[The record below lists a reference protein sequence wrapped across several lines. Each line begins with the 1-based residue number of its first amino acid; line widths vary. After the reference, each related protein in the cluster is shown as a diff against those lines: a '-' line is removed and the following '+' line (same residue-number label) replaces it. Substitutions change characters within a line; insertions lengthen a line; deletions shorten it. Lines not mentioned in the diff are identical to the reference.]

1 MLGFETIATELSD
14 MLEAEQFRRLGLDER
29 FLPRVQDRGMDKS
42 RVTCKSHVYASNW
55 SMVSI

>member
-1 MLGFETIATELSD
+1 
-14 MLEAEQFRRLGLDER
+14 
-29 FLPRVQDRGMDKS
+29 LPRVQDRGMDKS